1 MTSSQTPSRRGRGRG
16 GRRGRIV
23 TATGLLLAAAA
34 AAATGGASAQEML
47 AAVSAPS
54 ASQQP
59 LASSSAAASPSP
71 STSSGGNATSSASS
85 SPGRVISTASAPLK
99 RDFPVPEINS
109 GILLVGPPDYRWFGG
124 TYGSRCTQMV
134 DRAAALKQ
142 SRVMITPTLFWVDD
156 DFKSRT
162 SVNSQGRV
170 SYFCYDRHQRD
181 PDAPPDPNDKTSCSP
196 ADAGGVDILRAGMA
210 ACFKHAV
217 EKGLSISI
225 APHLDDGLGLG
236 GWRNGLV
243 FDPLARYGS
252 FSYAEF
258 MLYPLADAL
267 NAAIGPNTKVSFALQ
282 GEMSATV
289 FYYPKSYLT
298 LVPYIKN
305 RVLAGKPASWA
316 SNIEVGLSTN
326 LNKLCGCVLQDMVDP
341 SRYVDEFPGAFEKVR
356 GNFDLPAISA
366 LYDAADFI
374 GISNYASFPNADFK
388 VKDLESATWQFAFEA
403 GFFGVDVKDLIF
415 NKGKKLYWNEYGVGG
430 GTTQDGK
437 NKAVTAQQAAATPF
451 FGMSGRYNRSRDPWT
466 LFDPATPNP
475 VRDYLRYF
483 YGQTLN
489 YASSRGRCEG
499 CEYRVDGIFIWN
511 DASWDIQGI
520 YPEST
525 VEGVGSYRDPAVV
538 SMIEAHNARAMAG
551 GPFEVLSVAVPPAGT
566 APYADGNVNVKP
578 SQPAP
583 STPQVSTASAAV
595 GGP

>member
-1 MTSSQTPSRRGRGRG
+1 
-16 GRRGRIV
+16 
-23 TATGLLLAAAA
+23 
-34 AAATGGASAQEML
+34 
-47 AAVSAPS
+47 
-54 ASQQP
+54 
-59 LASSSAAASPSP
+59 
-71 STSSGGNATSSASS
+71 
-85 SPGRVISTASAPLK
+85 
-99 RDFPVPEINS
+99 
-109 GILLVGPPDYRWFGG
+109 
-124 TYGSRCTQMV
+124 
-134 DRAAALKQ
+134 
-142 SRVMITPTLFWVDD
+142 
-156 DFKSRT
+156 
-162 SVNSQGRV
+162 
-170 SYFCYDRHQRD
+170 
-181 PDAPPDPNDKTSCSP
+181 
-196 ADAGGVDILRAGMA
+196 MA

-305 RVLAGKPASWA
+305 RVLAGKNRKKENTSEEEEGEEKEKERERETGGGVVCWNRGSSLFFVLDEKNPKNQKKTRKKKLKPKTHTTGKPASWA

-341 SRYVDEFPGAFEKVR
+341 SRYVDEFPNAFEKVR

-415 NKGKKLYWNEYGVGG
+415 NKGEENCWEK
-430 GTTQDGK
+430 
-437 NKAVTAQQAAATPF
+437 
-451 FGMSGRYNRSRDPWT
+451 
-466 LFDPATPNP
+466 
-475 VRDYLRYF
+475 
-483 YGQTLN
+483 
-489 YASSRGRCEG
+489 
-499 CEYRVDGIFIWN
+499 
-511 DASWDIQGI
+511 
-520 YPEST
+520 
-525 VEGVGSYRDPAVV
+525 
-538 SMIEAHNARAMAG
+538 
-551 GPFEVLSVAVPPAGT
+551 
-566 APYADGNVNVKP
+566 
-578 SQPAP
+578 
-583 STPQVSTASAAV
+583 
-595 GGP
+595 